1 MRKLFIFF
9 IVIMLLILGAVLGVL
24 NPSLVE
30 LNVFLIKVTLPLG
43 VILALTLVVGALLG
57 AAVLSL
63 KVGGLKWKLRKQERI
78 NKKQSNQ
85 ILELKK
91 SISSE
96 NLVLESNSNRLVN
109 KEK

>member
-9 IVIMLLILGAVLGVL
+9 IVIMLLILGVVLGVL

-30 LNVFLIKVTLPLG
+30 LNVFLIKITLPLG
-43 VILALTLVVGALLG
+43 LILALTLVVGALLG

-63 KVGGLKWKLRKQERI
+63 KIGGLRWKLRKQERI
-78 NKKQSNQ
+78 NKKQSNH

-96 NLVLESNSNRLVN
+96 SLVSKNKSNQLVS